1 MTFRLPVHR
10 IVRYTLYCTSVLG
23 LFGDRTFRGSVI
35 DSGIYLFAFTPG
47 RRAVPDTRF
56 RGLLL

>member
-35 DSGIYLFAFTPG
+35 DSGIYLLRPGGVPCRIRAFVEG
-47 RRAVPDTRF
+47 F
-56 RGLLL
+56 YC